1 LSHNTITAYIK
12 DVKDFQNFLNE
23 NQTKIS
29 SEINYSFIRQWI
41 VNLSENKYSKISIN
55 RKIASLKSYFNFLE
69 NIGKRQSSP
78 PKAHKNL
85 KGSSKIVIPFSE
97 EEIKKLFDNFET
109 SKIND
114 RDKLIIEI
122 FYSTGI
128 RREELINIKIKHIF
142 FDNAMM
148 KIVGKRNKERLV
160 PILPTLK
167 ENMAKYLEIR
177 NEKII
182 SSKNFFITSRG
193 NQIGPSL
200 VYRVVK
206 KYFSKVSSKVKK
218 SPHVLRHS
226 FATHLLNNGDDI
238 NTIKEKTSALSAV
251 MMKMGEMAY
260 KANEEKSADSSDATD
275 NPAENKEDV
284 VDADFEEVKDNEEK
298 KDAS

>member
-1 LSHNTITAYIK
+1 MLFKNFQDYLSFEKKFSQNTITAYIK

-23 NQTKIS
+23 NETKIS

-55 RKIASLKSYFNFLE
+55 RKIASLKSYFNFLV
-69 NIGKRQSSP
+69 NIGKIQSSP
-78 PKAHKNL
+78 LKAHKNL

-148 KIVGKRNKERLV
+148 KIVGKRNKERMI
-160 PILPTLK
+160 PILPKL
-167 ENMAKYLEIR
+167 
-177 NEKII
+177 
-182 SSKNFFITSRG
+182 SKNIMNYINKNDPNIYLFENVKSKKISVST
-193 NQIGPSL
+193 I
-200 VYRVVK
+200 YRVIN
-206 KYFSKVSSKVKK
+206 KYFRFVSTKVKV
-218 SPHVLRHS
+218 SPHVLRHT
-226 FATHLLNNGDDI
+226 FATHMLNNGADI
-238 NTIKEKTSALSAV
+238 NTIKEILGHSSLSSTQIYTKIKLPKIV
-251 MMKMGEMAY
+251 NDY
-260 KANEEKSADSSDATD
+260 NKSHPREID
-275 NPAENKEDV
+275 
-284 VDADFEEVKDNEEK
+284 
-298 KDAS
+298 